1 MIKVI
6 DGEAKNLIK
15 NYISVIPEIGCD
27 TGITKL
33 NKRYGNPHSI
43 LASYRKEIK
52 LITPVNLNGTMGF
65 RKFHSFALKCETF
78 SKSIYWNSLETTET

>member
-15 NYISVIPEIGCD
+15 NYISVTPEIGCD
-27 TGITKL
+27 TSITKL
-33 NKRYGNPHSI
+33 KKRYGNPYSTY
-43 LASYRKEIK
+43 ASYMKEIK
-52 LITPVNLNGTMGF
+52 LITPVNLNDAMGF

-78 SKSIYWNSLETTET
+78 SKSIY

>member
-15 NYISVIPEIGCD
+15 NYISVTPEIGCD

-52 LITPVNLNGTMGF
+52 LITPVNLNGTMG
-65 RKFHSFALKCETF
+65 LVWVLLF
-78 SKSIYWNSLETTET
+78 SKSIYWNSLETAET